1 MGGGDL
7 NLKKSWHPLTFR
19 NQEKI
24 WKAEQHAQDEQKKL
38 DQLRKEI
45 EEERQLQELESI
57 QEAAGL
63 KKKSERLE
71 WMYNMPGTATSGP
84 AVTEDME
91 EYLLGRRRVDNL
103 LKPNNNES
111 TQSMSTGTAAY
122 TALGNTNANSYRDTQ
137 AKIREDP
144 LLMIKQQEQVY
155 LKRLMAN
162 ARHSSTNAGT
172 EDSTGH
178 QRPHGKKV
186 KSKKNRTHKHRHRS
200 TSRRRRSRS
209 RSPSRRRH
217 RHRSSHHD
225 STPDERQRRHSSR
238 SPSSHRHRRR
248 HRHSPNRSRSPPRRN
263 PSPPRPR

>member
-24 WKAEQHAQDEQKKL
+24 WKAEQHAEDEQRKL

-103 LKPNNNES
+103 LKQNDNES
-111 TQSMSTGTAAY
+111 SQSMSAGTTDY
-122 TALGNTNANSYRDTQ
+122 TALSNTNANSYRDTQ

-144 LLMIKQQEQVY
+144 LLMIKQQEQAY

-162 ARHSSTNAGT
+162 ARNSTANAGT
-172 EDSTGH
+172 EGGTDH
-178 QRPHGKKV
+178 QRSHGKKA
-186 KSKKNRTHKHRHRS
+186 KSKKKSRKHQHRS

-209 RSPSRRRH
+209 RSPSHRRH
-217 RHRSSHHD
+217 RHRSSRHD
-225 STPDERQRRHSSR
+225 STPDDRQRRPSSR
-238 SPSSHRHRRR
+238 SPPSHRHRRR
-248 HRHSPNRSRSPPRRN
+248 HSPSRSRSPPRRN